1 MVITYALQY
10 YDKGVFNQ
18 ASLFGFL
25 QDLDLQVLVKPG
37 PKPTYSTLRY
47 SQASMIFYCGYILG
61 VYPATLLAQKYRTG
75 RVCGILVT
83 VWGICEICTVACH
96 SFAGILIQRFFLGV
110 LEAGIAPAFMVLC
123 SQYYK
128 RDELA
133 LRIGFWCS
141 AQPLSNTFAPLIS
154 YGLGSINGSLAGYS
168 IISQTC

>member
-18 ASLFGFL
+18 ESLFGFL
-25 QDLDLQVLVKPG
+25 QSLDLEVLVSST

-61 VYPATLLAQKYRTG
+61 VYPATFLAQKFRTG

-83 VWGICEICTVACH
+83 VWDICEICTAACS
-96 SFAGILIQRFFLGV
+96 SFAGILVQRFFLRV

-154 YGLGSINGSLAGYS
+154 YGLGSIDGP
-168 IISQTC
+168 

>member
-1 MVITYALQY
+1 MIITYALQY
-10 YDKGVFNQ
+10 YDKGVYNQ

-25 QDLDLQVLVKPG
+25 KDLDLQVLVKAG
-37 PKPTYSTLRY
+37 PPPVYSTLRY

-61 VYPATLLAQKYRTG
+61 VYPATLIAQKFRTG

-83 VWGICEICTVACH
+83 VWGICEICTVACN
-96 SFAGILIQRFFLGV
+96 SFAGILIQRFCLGV
-110 LEAGIAPAFMVLC
+110 LEAGIAPTFMILC

-133 LRIGFWCS
+133 FRIGLWCS

-154 YGLGSINGSLAGYS
+154 YGLGSIQGSLAG
-168 IISQTC
+168 